1 MKFLLRELTR
11 TPTANKDTH
20 RNLYA
25 QNLGGCP
32 GSAAS
37 ECSALGALGTSILP
51 GYSSQMSE
59 KQGYTRAVT
68 GGSITAS

>member
-32 GSAAS
+32 GSAP
-37 ECSALGALGTSILP
+37 P
-51 GYSSQMSE
+51 GSVPV
-59 KQGYTRAVT
+59 RLRPNA
-68 GGSITAS
+68 AR